1 MSKST
6 VTFRSAN
13 LGNIQ
18 AEMLKQATQHFKGTD
33 FPAKCPS
40 CSKEIAISDGM
51 NICPVCKS
59 EIAFD
64 LRVDKV

>member
-1 MSKST
+1 MSKSK
-6 VTFRSAN
+6 VTFQSAN
-13 LGNIQ
+13 LGSIQ

-51 NICPVCKS
+51 NICPFCKDG
-59 EIAFD
+59 ITLD
-64 LRVDKV
+64 LKVDKV